1 VTDEANLPARYRVIA
16 RLGRGAFA
24 EAYHCLDTDTG
35 SEVVVK
41 AYDLR
46 ARGWSLLT
54 SFEREAA
61 VLAELTHPAIPRYV
75 AHAQLPDGRLLLVQ
89 SHAAGHS
96 LAQLLRHGRRFT
108 DSEVADLVEQVL
120 RVLEYLQSL
129 NPPIIH
135 RDIKP
140 ANLVLDQSG
149 HVKLVDFGSV
159 KEGFRRDPELAST
172 IVGTYGYMAPEQFQG
187 RATIQSDLYGLGAT
201 LVHVLAHIAPADLP
215 QDGLKLDFRESVKAS
230 HGTLDWLDR
239 MLEPDPRHR
248 FANATEALAAFL
260 ERDKATTSIATR
272 RTALERLDPPNGS
285 RVLVEEKDGE
295 LRLTIPGAGVAPQG
309 LKLLTSCLFSLA
321 CAALFTFRVTRGSF
335 TLFLLPFWG
344 FGIWTASLALT
355 VMFEVTTIALGPRRY
370 FVEKKLFGR
379 VRRDAGETSHL
390 QGSSVSVGSTY
401 INAQRIDR
409 CVLHAGAHDI
419 DFGTQL
425 GATEQRWIVERINA
439 HLGVLDDETAD
450 DA

>member
-1 VTDEANLPARYRVIA
+1 LDE
-16 RLGRGAFA
+16 
-24 EAYHCLDTDTG
+24 
-35 SEVVVK
+35 
-41 AYDLR
+41 
-46 ARGWSLLT
+46 
-54 SFEREAA
+54 
-61 VLAELTHPAIPRYV
+61 
-75 AHAQLPDGRLLLVQ
+75 
-89 SHAAGHS
+89 
-96 LAQLLRHGRRFT
+96 
-108 DSEVADLVEQVL
+108 
-120 RVLEYLQSL
+120 
-129 NPPIIH
+129 
-135 RDIKP
+135 
-140 ANLVLDQSG
+140 SG

-215 QDGLKLDFRESVKAS
+215 LDGLKLDFRESVKAS
-230 HGTLDWLDR
+230 HGTLAWLDR
-239 MLEPDPRHR
+239 VLEPDPRRR

-260 ERDKATTSIATR
+260 DRDKATTTSLATR
-272 RTALERLDPPNGS
+272 RTALEGLAPPPHGS
-285 RVLVEEKDGE
+285 RVIVEEKDGE
-295 LRLTIPGAGVAPQG
+295 LRLTIPGAGLAPQG
-309 LKLLTSCLFSLA
+309 LKLLTPCLFSLA
-321 CAALFTFRVTRGSF
+321 FVAFFTFRVTRGSI

-355 VMFEVTTIALGPRRY
+355 AMFEVTTIALGPRRY

-390 QGSSVSVGSTY
+390 RGSSLSVGSTY

-409 CVLHAGAHDI
+409 CVLHTGAHDI

-425 GATEQRWIVERINA
+425 GATEQRWIVGRINA
-439 HLGVLDDETAD
+439 HLGVPDDETAD